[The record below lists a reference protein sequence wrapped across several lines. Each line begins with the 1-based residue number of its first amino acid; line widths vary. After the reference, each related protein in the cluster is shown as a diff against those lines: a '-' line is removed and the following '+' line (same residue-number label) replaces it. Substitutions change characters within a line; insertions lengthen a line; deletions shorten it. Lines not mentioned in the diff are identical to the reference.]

1 MIYVPE
7 VFAEKDRETLL
18 QLIRNSS
25 FATLISSVGSDPIVA
40 HVPVLLDETGSILH
54 AHVAR
59 ANPVW
64 RDFMPDRELLFL
76 FHGPHH
82 YISPN
87 WYNSHP
93 SVPTWNYAVIHVSG
107 IPDIIEDQKKI
118 ESMLRRLVAEHESS
132 FETPWQME
140 LPEEYLR
147 NMINGI
153 VAFETRITRI
163 EGKFKLSQNRS
174 LEDRRN
180 VIAALQKAG
189 GDNATSLA
197 ALMQRVAGR

>member
-107 IPDIIEDQKKI
+107 IPDIIEDDKKI

>member
-7 VFAEKDRETLL
+7 KFAEKDRETLL

-93 SVPTWNYAVIHVSG
+93 SVPTWNYAAIHVSG
-107 IPDIIEDQKKI
+107 IPDIIEDHKKI

-132 FETPWQME
+132 LETPWQME
-140 LPEEYLR
+140 LPEEYLH

-153 VAFETRITRI
+153 VAFEIRITRI

>member
-107 IPDIIEDQKKI
+107 IPDIIEDQKTI
-118 ESMLRRLVAEHESS
+118 ESMLRRLV
-132 FETPWQME
+132 
-140 LPEEYLR
+140 PENE
-147 NMINGI
+147 
-153 VAFETRITRI
+153 
-163 EGKFKLSQNRS
+163 
-174 LEDRRN
+174 
-180 VIAALQKAG
+180 
-189 GDNATSLA
+189 
-197 ALMQRVAGR
+197 

>member
-93 SVPTWNYAVIHVSG
+93 SVPTWNYAAIHVSG
-107 IPDIIEDQKKI
+107 IPDIIEDHKKI

-132 FETPWQME
+132 LETPWQME
-140 LPEEYLR
+140 LPEEYLH

-153 VAFETRITRI
+153 VAFEIRITRI

>member
-40 HVPVLLDETGSILH
+40 HVPVLLDEAGSILH

-93 SVPTWNYAVIHVSG
+93 SVPTWNYAAIHVSG
-107 IPDIIEDQKKI
+107 IPDIIEDHKKI

-132 FETPWQME
+132 LETPWQME
-140 LPEEYLR
+140 LPEEYLH

-153 VAFETRITRI
+153 VAFEIRITRI

>member
-107 IPDIIEDQKKI
+107 IPDIIEDQKTI

-132 FETPWQME
+132 LETPWQMD

-189 GDNATSLA
+189 GDNATGLA